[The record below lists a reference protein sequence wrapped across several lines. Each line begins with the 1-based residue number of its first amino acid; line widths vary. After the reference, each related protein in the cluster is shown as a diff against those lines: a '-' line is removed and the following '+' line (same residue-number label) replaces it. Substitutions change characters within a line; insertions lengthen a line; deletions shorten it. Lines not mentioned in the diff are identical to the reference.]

1 MFDKVMWSTKDCA
14 VAHDM
19 HGGTTDILG
28 ARDCNSGGIHAGKN
42 SKIRRINST
51 PEPREWMQK
60 FYSIDKTHDV
70 ECRFSISSD
79 LECGIMQEPT
89 HLVAIEDLPSGWP
102 WEEVCSSATDV
113 AEGCTSPD
121 VDANTMHLPCGHV
134 FSPSTLDANTIH
146 LPCGHVFSPSAL
158 ALHFLIQDMRCPI
171 CRAGS
176 ATRMGISSVPLSIR
190 HIYAK
195 KIKVLEVP
203 DHTADLEISV
213 ADIMQVVTQ
222 IHLQVLISLPRQSR
236 LLRMNSSST
245 APTESLI
252 HSRLLA
258 NDVDLSAHLR
268 NVQAT
273 VRRSVNTQGGALSEA
288 NAAGAPGVPAAPT
301 DELDPSLPGQNDM
314 ASFRTHRSF
323 QRIIQALIERQ
334 PPSATVVFV
343 LQHPL
348 MPLDIRSERMTVGAA
363 RASLFGEASDGS
375 IPLMCSVISGVDPIA
390 HVRTSRDPANDTSNL
405 SVCINLGVVVN
416 MAIYVSQVLEH
427 LEAVGGEDF
436 ESALVAV

>member
-1 MFDKVMWSTKDCA
+1 
-14 VAHDM
+14 
-19 HGGTTDILG
+19 
-28 ARDCNSGGIHAGKN
+28 
-42 SKIRRINST
+42 
-51 PEPREWMQK
+51 
-60 FYSIDKTHDV
+60 
-70 ECRFSISSD
+70 
-79 LECGIMQEPT
+79 MQELT
-89 HLVAIEDLPSGWP
+89 YLVAIEDLPSGWP

-121 VDANTMHLPCGHV
+121 VDANT
-134 FSPSTLDANTIH
+134 IH

-171 CRAGS
+171 CLAGS

-195 KIKVLEVP
+195 KIEVLEVP

>member
-1 MFDKVMWSTKDCA
+1 MS
-14 VAHDM
+14 
-19 HGGTTDILG
+19 
-28 ARDCNSGGIHAGKN
+28 
-42 SKIRRINST
+42 
-51 PEPREWMQK
+51 
-60 FYSIDKTHDV
+60 
-70 ECRFSISSD
+70 
-79 LECGIMQEPT
+79 
-89 HLVAIEDLPSGWP
+89 
-102 WEEVCSSATDV
+102 
-113 AEGCTSPD
+113 
-121 VDANTMHLPCGHV
+121 
-134 FSPSTLDANTIH
+134 
-146 LPCGHVFSPSAL
+146 
-158 ALHFLIQDMRCPI
+158 
-171 CRAGS
+171 
-176 ATRMGISSVPLSIR
+176 ISSVPWSIR

-195 KIKVLEVP
+195 KIEVLEVP
-203 DHTADLEISV
+203 DEPVDLEISV

-222 IHLQVLISLPRQSR
+222 IHLQVLISLPRQPR

-245 APTESLI
+245 PPIESLI

-258 NDVDLSAHLR
+258 NDVDISAHLQ

-273 VRRSVNTQGGALSEA
+273 MRRSMNTQGGALSEA
-288 NAAGAPGVPAAPT
+288 HAAGAPGVPAAPT
-301 DELDPSLPGQNDM
+301 DELMPGQNDM

-375 IPLMCSVISGVDPIA
+375 VPLMCSVISGVDPIA
-390 HVRTSRDPANDTSNL
+390 HVRTSRDPANGMSNL